1 MLYPFP
7 QILIFV
13 KTKCYEMSI
22 KNVKHMKK
30 IITSLIYLTFGIFIL
45 NNLNA
50 QCTPGDSLTCP
61 DPENNGQ
68 ICPATLAEANT
79 NQAYEQEFTILPP
92 PEYILDTVNGIVIEL
107 HHIKIKDIGNLPS
120 GISWQSNAD
129 DSVFMVGTYSCV
141 LLSGTPTV
149 AGHYPLKIEVDIY
162 VPGIL
167 GSPPILVGTITDS
180 TSLAIDVN
188 PTGITEFGTNSFIL
202 MDSRPNPFSTN
213 LDLTYFVTEPGTIF
227 FQFFNVLGGLI
238 HQETIQAQ
246 FGENHIHF
254 DGSGLK
260 PGVYMY
266 SISDKRQSMTQRV
279 IKSR

>member
-1 MLYPFP
+1 
-7 QILIFV
+7 
-13 KTKCYEMSI
+13 
-22 KNVKHMKK
+22 MKK
-30 IITSLIYLTFGIFIL
+30 IITSLIYLTFGIFVL

-50 QCTPGDSLTCP
+50 QCTPGDSLSCP

-68 ICPATLAEANT
+68 ICPAILAEANT

-92 PEYILDTVNGIVIEL
+92 PEYIIDSVNNIVIEL

-129 DSVFMVGTYSCV
+129 DSIFMVGTYSCV

-167 GSPPILVGTITDS
+167 GSPPIFVGTITDS

-188 PTGITEFGTNSFIL
+188 PTGITEFGTNSMRVI
-202 MDSRPNPFSTN
+202 DSRPNPFSTD
-213 LDLTYFVTEPGTIF
+213 LDVTCFVAEPGTIN
-227 FQFFNVLGGLI
+227 FQFFNLLGGLI
-238 HQETIQAQ
+238 HQETINTQY
-246 FGENHIHF
+246 GENHIHF
-254 DGSGLK
+254 NGFGLP
-260 PGVYMY
+260 PGVYIY
-266 SISDKRQSMTQRV
+266 ILRDKQNSVRKQV
-279 IKSR
+279 IKSK